1 MADSG
6 EKGKFKFGFKP
17 DLKFKV
23 ADEAGSK
30 PKDQSGKEPG
40 TRQSSD
46 QAVDE
51 RLAELEA
58 ELNREKAESSSR
70 NSLSKAAATEEK
82 SSSSKPKEK
91 SSSSALSKITSWHSS
106 GGSGSSDSSHTHMA
120 LFWGMIVLS
129 LVLANLP
136 YADILFTPITQFTTL
151 VHEMGHAFATILT
164 GGHVTGLTNVGDGQG
179 HGGLTRGI
187 GGIDFITVQAGYLG
201 TAITGCALVYLS
213 KYRKWSRHILLGIGA
228 IIAYVT
234 IFMMP
239 GGIFSIHP
247 VQAILSIL
255 WGFGLAAAI
264 ILAGLKLKDKTANLI
279 LLFLAIQTA
288 ADSIKSIIYVIQ
300 ATMMGSGVVSDAVTM
315 QQLFFL
321 PAIFWSVSWVLI
333 SLFML
338 AITIWFTYGA
348 GVFQGKAPKTIGSGT
363 TGKGIISL
371 ASKKKKGK

>member
-23 ADEAGSK
+23 SDEAGSK
-30 PKDQSGKEPG
+30 PKDKSGKEPG
-40 TRQSSD
+40 TPGSSD
-46 QAVDE
+46 QAVEDK
-51 RLAELEA
+51 LAQLEA
-58 ELNREKAESSSR
+58 ELNREKAQSSSK
-70 NSLSKAAATEEK
+70 NSLSKPADIEAK
-82 SSSSKPKEK
+82 SSFKPKEK
-91 SSSSALSKITSWHSS
+91 SSSSSISALSKEEASS
-106 GGSGSSDSSHTHMA
+106 SNSSHTHMA
-120 LFWGMIVLS
+120 VFWGMVVLS
-129 LVLANLP
+129 VILANLP
-136 YADILFTPITQFTTL
+136 YANIFFTPITQFTTL
-151 VHEMGHAFATILT
+151 IHEMGHAFATILT
-164 GGHVTGLTNVGDGQG
+164 GGHVTGLTMVGDGAG
-179 HGGLTRGI
+179 HGGLTRGV

-201 TAITGCALVYLS
+201 TAITGCGLVYLS
-213 KYRKWSRHILLGIGA
+213 KFKKWSRHILLGIGVV
-228 IIAYVT
+228 IAYVS

-247 VQAILSIL
+247 LQAIFSIL
-255 WGFGLAAAI
+255 WGLGLAAAI
-264 ILAGLKLKDKTANLI
+264 IWAGLKLKDTTANLI

-288 ADSIKSIIYVIQ
+288 ADSIKSIVYVIQ

-315 QQLFFL
+315 QQYFFL

-338 AITIWFTYGA
+338 AITIWFTYGT